1 MLRPCLLQR
10 LPGAEASERLGPA
23 AAEHRHHPGH
33 PAAPIADCGL
43 WIADSTLALPIR
55 NPQAEIRN
63 YSFSR
68 PRIVSAIHHPTG
80 PPFGRPV
87 IPPLFVGRLR
97 HDRRHLGGDAL
108 VVQCHVG
115 DVAGVGMPLL
125 AREHILGDDL
135 HAHSIEVRPA
145 KLTRANPVVSSPTW
159 IGSLKSTLSAHTVTQ
174 GPRAWGSRV

>member
-43 WIADSTLALPIR
+43 WIADSTIALPIR
-55 NPQAEIRN
+55 NPQSEIRN

-80 PPFGRPV
+80 PPPRRPV
-87 IPPLFVGRLR
+87 IPPLFVARLR
-97 HDRRHLGGDAL
+97 HDRRPLSAHAL
-108 VVQCHVG
+108 VVQCHVAA
-115 DVAGVGMPLL
+115 VARAGMPPLSP
-125 AREHILGDDL
+125 AHILPHDL
-135 HAHSIEVRPA
+135 HP
-145 KLTRANPVVSSPTW
+145 
-159 IGSLKSTLSAHTVTQ
+159 
-174 GPRAWGSRV
+174 